1 MEVSEVRKRI
11 LDTIARAKR
20 DAAARR
26 ARNVEAGPTYERFL
40 ETIAAPLVHQVA
52 SILKV
57 EKYSLAVHT
66 PAGAVRLVSE
76 RSPEDFLEVRLD
88 TSGQVPQ
95 VVVHVERVR
104 GRETLVEDRPV
115 RSGVLVEHLTDQ
127 DVLAVVAD
135 VLPVLIEK

>member
-1 MEVSEVRKRI
+1 METADVRKRI

-20 DAAARR
+20 ESAARR
-26 ARNVEAGPTYERFL
+26 ARNAEVGPAYERLL
-40 ETIAAPLVHQVA
+40 ETIAAPLMHQVA
-52 SILKV
+52 SVLKA
-57 EKYSLAVHT
+57 EKYNFAVQT
-66 PAGAVRLVSE
+66 PVGTVRLASE

-104 GRETLVEDRPV
+104 GRETFIEDRPV

-127 DVLAVVAD
+127 DVLAAVAD
-135 VLPVLIEK
+135 VLPVLIDK